1 MSEAHFPPA
10 PSEVPAVAQ
19 ARRRRA
25 TDPVPSAERRLRLCE
40 AALGVALR
48 EGVAGLTLRAVGE
61 AADLDAAALAE
72 EFENRDGLLLAV
84 LETIHAGVRA
94 TLAGVRPARPGIGP
108 ALRHLAE
115 AYWNHARETPG
126 LQRVQYEL
134 TLHALALAGGEALSR
149 HQYHGYVTVVAEALG
164 KAALMPVP
172 QGWLRDLAG
181 TCVALMDGII
191 LQWLATGDT
200 RAGERQLERAIRAL
214 EGSLATPG

>member
-1 MSEAHFPPA
+1 MSKQHFPPA
-10 PSEVPAVAQ
+10 PSEVPVVAL
-19 ARRRRA
+19 ARRGRPV
-25 TDPVPSAERRLRLCE
+25 DPAQSADRRLRLCE
-40 AALGVALR
+40 AAIGVALR
-48 EGVAGLTLRAVGE
+48 EGVTGLTLRAVGE
-61 AADLDAAALAE
+61 AADMSPAMVAY
-72 EFENRDGLLLAV
+72 EFENKDGLLLAM

-94 TLAGVRPARPGIGP
+94 ALAGVRPERPGIGP

-115 AYWNHARETPG
+115 AYWRHARETPG

-134 TLHALALAGGEALSR
+134 TLHALGLAGGEALSR

-191 LQWLATGDT
+191 LQWLATGD
-200 RAGERQLERAIRAL
+200 
-214 EGSLATPG
+214 